1 MTGTE
6 IEHEVKFLLCAARRS
21 PELSKLATNL
31 INSVDIIKSGEH
43 LLVYYDTWVKD
54 LYNQGST
61 FRLTLRSKD
70 GVPKNRFTYK
80 QLIEEKAGVRICKE
94 THYSVEEMS
103 FYGKLVPNVVSL
115 CVDESDRYDQ
125 ALFRQG
131 YIRVKRYWF
140 NIRGIECN
148 LDICKTNKGIYF
160 EELETEDPV
169 TKEWIDF
176 IGTRYGITWQS
187 NVNKY
192 KRTMLVNE
200 M

>member
-43 LLVYYDTWVKD
+43 LLVYYDTD
-54 LYNQGST
+54 DREFYYADDT
-61 FRLTLRSKD
+61 FRITLRSKD
-70 GVPKNRFTYK
+70 GVPKNRITYK
-80 QLIEEKAGVRICKE
+80 EHLKDEAGVRTCKE
-94 THYSVEEMS
+94 THYELVKTN
-103 FYGKLVPNVVSL
+103 GKLTPKIYSFKKN
-115 CVDESDRYDQ
+115 ETDRYTLT
-125 ALFRQG
+125 LFRWAH
-131 YIRVKRYWF
+131 IRVKRYWF

>member
-43 LLVYYDTWVKD
+43 LLVYYDTD
-54 LYNQGST
+54 SADFYDADNT
-61 FRLTLRSKD
+61 FRITLRSKD
-70 GVPKNRFTYK
+70 GVPKNRVTYREHLK
-80 QLIEEKAGVRICKE
+80 DEAGVRTCKE
-94 THYSVEEMS
+94 THYELVKTN
-103 FYGKLVPNVVSL
+103 GKLIPKILLFKKN
-115 CVDESDRYDQ
+115 ETDRY
-125 ALFRQG
+125 AKRLERLAH
-131 YIRVKRYWF
+131 IRVKRYWF